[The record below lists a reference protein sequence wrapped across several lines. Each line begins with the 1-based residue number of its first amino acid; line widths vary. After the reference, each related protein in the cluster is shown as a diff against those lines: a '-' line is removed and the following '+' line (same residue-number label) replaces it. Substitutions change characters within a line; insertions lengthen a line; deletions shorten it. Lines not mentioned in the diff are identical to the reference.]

1 MRRRVFRWA
10 KMQRGKCT
18 RAHNLHVFAR
28 LNIRICVY
36 IKRFSQQQQKNQEG
50 APRFRAKNQTE
61 ARRHTSVL
69 GRVGKA
75 WGVVCMYRERA
86 SAILSIAEMPLPFT
100 KKNTTLSRILYMQL
114 TFKRLTKKKR
124 QEKGKKT
131 DVKLGKAL
139 WMDSLM
145 N

>member
-1 MRRRVFRWA
+1 M
-10 KMQRGKCT
+10 
-18 RAHNLHVFAR
+18 
-28 LNIRICVY
+28 Y

-75 WGVVCMYRERA
+75 WDVVCMYRERA
-86 SAILSIAEMPLPFT
+86 SAILSIAEMPLP
-100 KKNTTLSRILYMQL
+100 
-114 TFKRLTKKKR
+114 LTKKKHNTVSHFVYAINFQASYEKKEARKR
-124 QEKGKKT
+124 QENRRQAWQS
-131 DVKLGKAL
+131 AL
-139 WMDSLM
+139 NGFANELTVIMILAYLVRASQEYTESSA